1 VKGLECQI
9 YMGVLLKENMS
20 LSEIQGICLK
30 TPERTVIRAVKELV
44 KIGTLE
50 HKRIHGKGKRK
61 RYTVKEET
69 IKNDITIRAF
79 KEEAWKKGLTTDE
92 ILALQSR
99 PKVTQRQLS
108 KMLTEEKKFYKK
120 QIRDMKQFGET
131 NDYYLFQISNI
142 SNCLEWITRLTMAIN
157 SGMLG
162 NSPNKLTLAQRNK
175 ERYEEWLKELCD
187 SIKVYDEKLGKKVI
201 RTIYSELLN
210 SWLMQ
215 NLLDSLL

>member
-1 VKGLECQI
+1 MRGLECQI

-79 KEEAWKKGLTTDE
+79 KDEAWKKGLTTDE
-92 ILALQSR
+92 SLALQIR
-99 PKVTQRQLS
+99 PKMTQRELS
-108 KMLTEEKKFYKK
+108 KMITGEIRFTKK
-120 QIRDMKQFGET
+120 QLKDMKQFGET
-131 NDYYLFQISNI
+131 NDYYFFHIANI
-142 SNCLEWITRLTMAIN
+142 SGCLEWITKLTMAIH

-162 NSPNKLTLAQRNK
+162 DSPNKLALAQRNK
-175 ERYEEWLKELCD
+175 ERYEEWLQQLCD
-187 SIKVYDEKLGKKVI
+187 NIKVYDKKLGENII
-201 RTIYSELLN
+201 RTIYAELVN
-210 SWLMQ
+210 SWFMEK
-215 NLLDSLL
+215 LLKSL